1 MVSVRWYGD
10 CLEAHG
16 SYSVCLES
24 SCDSQEN
31 GQIDH
36 TVRVKLQK
44 SRHMSVKQ
52 MLTFAAI
59 QDIQYVVVHKSDLL
73 RNEKGARYAY
83 VAETK
88 S

>member
-1 MVSVRWYGD
+1 
-10 CLEAHG
+10 
-16 SYSVCLES
+16 
-24 SCDSQEN
+24 
-31 GQIDH
+31 
-36 TVRVKLQK
+36 
-44 SRHMSVKQ
+44 MSVKQ